1 MSFGSFLFLLLFSF
15 SSLFGKSSISQ
26 QKQFIDSKLREI
38 SREIEKEK
46 KAIETISKEL
56 KILDKE
62 LRRGK
67 SKYHREKS
75 KLKALQEEADKLVL
89 ESQKIREKMIDI
101 SAKLISISIVNNGKD
116 LGTIN
121 SVIFSEVFETIR
133 KKNKQKL
140 KLLDQSLQV
149 KKKKIEELSQ
159 KIEKLSTSIKNVENK
174 KKLIKQ
180 KKKEREKLIVKL
192 KKRKDEY
199 RKRLKEIAL
208 KQKKIREAVAKAKRE
223 SNKGKKRS
231 RIKGS
236 RTKDSSSYR
245 KEAVRRYRGKK
256 TIAPLKNYEII
267 TRFGTYIDPIYK
279 FKIFSSALVL
289 KPKKPHAKVRNIFKG
304 RVTLMKENK
313 TLGKFIVIEHDN
325 GLQTVFAYLDS
336 FSPSIHKGKRI
347 RKGAI
352 VGRVSKKLY
361 FEVMKGNYRIDPL
374 EVIK

>member
-1 MSFGSFLFLLLFSF
+1 MSFSRILLLLLL
-15 SSLFGKSSISQ
+15 SLSCLSGKSSITQ
-26 QKQFIDSKLREI
+26 QKRFIDSKLREI
-38 SREIEKEK
+38 STEIEKEK
-46 KAIETISKEL
+46 KAIETISQEL

-75 KLKALQEEADKLVL
+75 KLKALQEEADKLLL

-101 SAKLISISIVNNGKD
+101 SAKLISISIVNGGKE

-133 KKNKQKL
+133 KKNRQKL
-140 KLLDQSLQV
+140 RLMDQSLQV

-159 KIEKLSTSIKNVENK
+159 KIEKLSASIQSVEKK
-174 KKLIKQ
+174 KKLVKK
-180 KKKEREKLIVKL
+180 KKKEREQLIVKL

-223 SNKGKKRS
+223 SSKGKKKS
-231 RIKGS
+231 RI
-236 RTKDSSSYR
+236 KDSSSYR

-256 TIAPLKNYEII
+256 TISPLNNYEII

-279 FKIFSSALVL
+279 FKIFSSAVVM

-325 GLQTVFAYLDS
+325 GLQTVLAYLDS

-352 VGRVSKKLY
+352 IGRVSKKLY
-361 FEVMKGNYRIDPL
+361 FEVMKGSYRIDPL
-374 EVIK
+374 EVIE